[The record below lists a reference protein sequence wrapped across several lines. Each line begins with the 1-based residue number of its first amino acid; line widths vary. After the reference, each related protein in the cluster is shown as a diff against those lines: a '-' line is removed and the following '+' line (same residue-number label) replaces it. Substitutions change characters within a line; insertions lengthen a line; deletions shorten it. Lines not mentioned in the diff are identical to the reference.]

1 MADWLEA
8 PSPASAARPA
18 HEPAVPNLNERRIA
32 WDGEAYTFE
41 ELSTYYGFA
50 SGLAIWRKSECRD
63 SAEQPVGSTALLWL
77 ASSPEQCVGTTAG
90 FFPGQY

>member
-50 SGLAIWRKSECRD
+50 SGLAI
-63 SAEQPVGSTALLWL
+63 
-77 ASSPEQCVGTTAG
+77 
-90 FFPGQY
+90 